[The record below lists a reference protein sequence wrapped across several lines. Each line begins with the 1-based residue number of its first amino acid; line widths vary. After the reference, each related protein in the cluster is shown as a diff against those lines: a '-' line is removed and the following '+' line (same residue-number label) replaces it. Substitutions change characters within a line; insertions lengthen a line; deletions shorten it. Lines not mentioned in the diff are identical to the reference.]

1 MAVRDRDSALGT
13 RGATGKVGAFVLTAL
28 VAALVSGPSGSFL
41 AAPIASAHAELE
53 SSTPAE
59 GDVVADI
66 VDEIELVFT
75 EPIELIGDGIE
86 VLLPDEQISEVEPT
100 TEDDITFLLTFDP
113 PIGNGEVGVRF
124 EVISADGHA
133 VSGSFAFTIDDP
145 TPESTDLDPIDT
157 TDPETSEPEPDLTTT
172 SVAAT
177 TTVAGTTTEAAGSD
191 TTASVTTAP
200 TTVPATTVLDEAPEI
215 VAAETATPTTEAD
228 EAEADSSNSASIIV
242 IGAILAAL
250 AAAIGGMIYARRR
263 GGTSPSDPSSAP
275 STEPTTDPTTEPAAE
290 PSPEPAADSDPA
302 SPPEPGL

>member
-1 MAVRDRDSALGT
+1 M
-13 RGATGKVGAFVLTAL
+13 TGKVGAFVLTAL

-191 TTASVTTAP
+191 TTAPVTTAP
-200 TTVPATTVLDEAPEI
+200 TTVPATTVPATTVLDEAPEI
-215 VAAETATPTTEAD
+215 VAAETATPTTEA
-228 EAEADSSNSASIIV
+228 EADSSNSASIIV

-250 AAAIGGMIYARRR
+250 AVAIGGMIYARRR

-290 PSPEPAADSDPA
+290 PTPEPAVDSDPA
-302 SPPEPGL
+302 SPPEPEL

>member
-172 SVAAT
+172 SV
-177 TTVAGTTTEAAGSD
+177 
-191 TTASVTTAP
+191 TA